1 MVSGRG
7 GRPLTCSQ
15 RRENASPSSIQ
26 PVNTSQISQTLAALF
41 GELTAGATAPGG
53 AYILNSGDIGLL
65 RSLDKLSAADASRSS
80 LGGATIAAHARH
92 VAYGLGLNNT
102 WAREGGNPFADA
114 KWDEAWKTSTVNDIE
129 WKAIR
134 AELATEVRAWSDA
147 LSRPREV
154 SDIEL
159 RGMIGVVAHT
169 AYHLGAI
176 RQIDKSIR
184 GPREGTF

>member
-1 MVSGRG
+1 M
-7 GRPLTCSQ
+7 LT
-15 RRENASPSSIQ
+15 RD
-26 PVNTSQISQTLAALF
+26 ISEALSALF
-41 GELTAGATAPGG
+41 GELTAGANAPGG
-53 AYILNSGDIGLL
+53 AYILNSGDVGLL

-80 LGGATIAAHARH
+80 LGGASIAAHARH
-92 VAYGLGLNNT
+92 IAYGLGLNNR

-114 KWDEAWKTSTVNDIE
+114 KWDEAWKTSVVDETE
-129 WKAIR
+129 WKSIR
-134 AELATEVRAWSDA
+134 ASLAAEVQGWSDV

-159 RGMIGVVAHT
+159 RGMIGVIAHT

>member
-1 MVSGRG
+1 
-7 GRPLTCSQ
+7 
-15 RRENASPSSIQ
+15 
-26 PVNTSQISQTLAALF
+26 VNTSDISQALSTLF
-41 GELTAGATAPGG
+41 GELTRGANVPGG

-92 VAYGLGLNNT
+92 VTYGLGLNNT

-114 KWDEAWKTSTVNDIE
+114 KWDEAWKTSAVSEAE
-129 WKAIR
+129 WRSIR
-134 AELATEVRAWSDA
+134 AELATEVERWHEV
-147 LSRPREV
+147 LSRPRDV
-154 SDIEL
+154 SDVEL
-159 RGMIGVVAHT
+159 HGMIGVIAHT
-169 AYHLGAI
+169 AYHFGAI